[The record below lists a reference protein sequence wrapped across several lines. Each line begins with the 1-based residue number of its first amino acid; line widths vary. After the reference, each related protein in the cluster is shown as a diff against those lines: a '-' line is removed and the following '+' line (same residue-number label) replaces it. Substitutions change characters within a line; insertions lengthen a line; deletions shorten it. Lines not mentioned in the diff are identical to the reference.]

1 MQKRIAVIFDSAGTL
16 LHMYRVAKDI
26 NTGRMLEE
34 IESTALVAKKPHQ
47 ALVILHIDPKTIL
60 EQDPGISLIKFI
72 NDNDISIAISC
83 SSSPFTI
90 DMALDVI
97 RKDKVSLGDLH
108 AVLNCVT
115 GQCPNIFY
123 LALGV
128 IVDSQS
134 GTVPYVLSTG
144 GRVFKNTPKTFKI
157 LEDRGVDT
165 YIASGDSMRNLRQLA
180 KCVHIPVERVFDIAT
195 THDKERI
202 VFEMKEKY
210 DTVVMVGDGIN
221 DILALRAAD
230 VGVMTTQQGHIR
242 PKKLRN
248 AADIIIKDISEILDI
263 IDNEF
268 R

>member
-26 NTGRMLEE
+26 DTGHMLDE

-47 ALVILHIDPKTIL
+47 ALVVLHADPESILKQEPD
-60 EQDPGISLIKFI
+60 ISLIKFI
-72 NDNDISIAISC
+72 NDNDIAIDISC

-97 RKDKVSLGDLH
+97 RKDKVSIGDLH
-108 AVLNCVT
+108 AVLKCVT
-115 GQCPNIFY
+115 GQCPDIFY
-123 LALGV
+123 LAVGV
-128 IVDSQS
+128 IVDSQN
-134 GTVPYVLSTG
+134 GTIPYVLSTG
-144 GRVFKNTPKTFKI
+144 GRIFKNTPHTVKT
-157 LEDRGVDT
+157 LGERGIDT

-180 KCVHIPVERVFDIAT
+180 KCVQIPLERVFDIAT

-202 VFEMKEKY
+202 VIEMKKKY

-230 VGVMTTQQGHIR
+230 VGVMTTQQGDVR
-242 PKKLRN
+242 PSKLKN
-248 AADIIIKDISEILDI
+248 AADIVIKDISEVLNI
-263 IDNEF
+263 IDKV
-268 R
+268 